1 METET
6 NPFLEPITNPVGTR
20 IQLRGYTFEVVEEAS
35 CNGCFFNRLLQSPF
49 CGRHSMYND
58 LARRGLTWE
67 EAQSLGRCCKEYRT
81 DKKSAIFKKI
91 EES

>member
-1 METET
+1 MTDNN
-6 NPFLEPITNPVGTR
+6 NPFLETVTNPIGSR

-35 CNGCFFNRLLQSPF
+35 CNGCFFNRPQQSPS
-49 CGRHSMYND
+49 CGRHYMYND

-91 EES
+91 